1 MKKNKSK
8 KLLNT
13 HWVSALVIIL
23 AISAPWFNLDV
34 SNHSFVKSYI
44 ASIGIALLVLASLW
58 IRRDMPTIFT
68 INWLKLSWIS
78 LFLLGTLSIFWSVNI
93 DFTISKWLTWFAVLC
108 AYIVGYHLKSDNQNL
123 IKFSWGL
130 LIAAFLIALIGIL
143 QYWFDPFSLTQAAT
157 PSSTFGNKNM
167 ATQPLVLIL
176 PLALFLLSS
185 KTIKGDQAWIV
196 AILSALVMLFVFYT
210 RTRSSWL
217 SILIEIILIAGF
229 MLIKRKELGA
239 WISWDKNKTKASWFA
254 LGIFLLLINFN
265 DQGFRPFFEKVIN
278 AVGGASSSGNLRLT
292 IFSVAIDMIKAS
304 PVFGTGLG
312 SWFDNEVQGGFGTY
326 NVMTYKHVHN
336 DLLELGVELGLVG
349 IALLLTAISLVS
361 VGIFK
366 ILNQGKG
373 KDKGN
378 NWFYFL
384 LWVALSGSFIQMQ
397 FSFPY
402 QLAMP
407 TMLLGLYIG
416 VIVKRYEDFS
426 SPIKSFVLKI
436 PKTAILSFWLVL
448 VLAVSVIYVDWINTY
463 NQLDE
468 IKKNNKVQQIQ
479 DIIPKIYHLD
489 LQKMLRY
496 FSNSYLEAKRYDEVM
511 MVERQ
516 SLKYWPNYNNALYYY
531 AYALIQ
537 KKRYPEALK
546 VLRHFKQVSGRGLF
560 TAHILEMN
568 IYRTL
573 KQSKKFKQAFIDLL
587 NTDEHLLA
595 LNKATYRWLLRLS
608 LSRDDLNKYS
618 EKIYNN
624 YIKYHSYSCVV
635 ELDIAR
641 YYSKNKQHQQ
651 ANKHNAIINN
661 SNDKTCLK

>member
-1 MKKNKSK
+1 MKKIKSEK
-8 KLLNT
+8 YLNVY
-13 HWVSALVIIL
+13 WVSALAIIL
-23 AISAPWFNLDV
+23 AVAAPWFNLDV

-44 ASIGIALLVLASLW
+44 AGIGIALLVLANLW
-58 IRRDMPTIFT
+58 IRRDMPTMPMNIS
-68 INWLKLSWIS
+68 WLKLSLAS
-78 LFLLGTLSIFWSVNI
+78 LFALGTLSIFWSVNI
-93 DFTISKWLTWFAVLC
+93 DFTITKWLIWFSIFC
-108 AYIVGYHLKSDNQNL
+108 AYLVGYHLRLDNKNL
-123 IKFSWGL
+123 IKFCWGL

-176 PLALFLLSS
+176 PLALFLLGS
-185 KTIKGDQAWIV
+185 KTIKGNQAWIV
-196 AILSALVMLFVFYT
+196 ATLSALVMLFVFYT

-217 SILIEIILIAGF
+217 SILIEIALIAGF

-254 LGIFLLLINFN
+254 LGVFLLLINFN
-265 DQGFRPFFEKVIN
+265 DQGFTPFVEKVVD
-278 AVGGASSSGNLRLT
+278 AVGSAESSGSSRFA

-304 PVFGTGLG
+304 PIFGTGLG
-312 SWFDNEVQGGFGTY
+312 SWFHNEMQGGFSTY
-326 NVMTYKHVHN
+326 DVMTYKRVHN

-349 IALLLTAISLVS
+349 IALLLTAVSLVS

-366 ILNQGKG
+366 ILNQG

-384 LWVALSGSFIQMQ
+384 LWVALSGSFVQMQ
-397 FSFPY
+397 LTFPY
-402 QLAMP
+402 QLGMP
-407 TMLLGLYIG
+407 AMLLGLYIG
-416 VIVKRYEDFS
+416 VITRRYEDFS
-426 SPIKSFVLKI
+426 SPIKSFVLKV

-448 VLAVSVIYVDWINTY
+448 VLAVSAIYVDWIHTY
-463 NQLDE
+463 NRLDE
-468 IKKNNKVQQIQ
+468 IKKNDKVQQIP
-479 DIIPKIYHLD
+479 DVMPKIYHLD

-496 FSNSYLEAKRYDEVM
+496 FSNSYLAGKRYDAVM
-511 MVERQ
+511 TVERQ
-516 SLKYWPNYNNALYYY
+516 SLKYWPNYNNALHYY
-531 AYALIQ
+531 AYVLIQ

-568 IYRTL
+568 IFQAL
-573 KQSKKFKQAFIDLL
+573 KQTKKFEQAFIDLL

-595 LNKATYRWLLRLS
+595 LNKDTYRGLLHFS
-608 LSRDDLNKYS
+608 LGHDSLNKYS

-624 YIKYHSYSCVV
+624 YIKYHGYNCVV
-635 ELDIAR
+635 ELGIAR
-641 YYSKNKQHQQ
+641 YYSKNKQQQ
-651 ANKHNAIINN
+651 QVKKHLAIINN
-661 SNDKTCLK
+661 SNDNTCLK